1 MSELNVQG
9 YKNRWNV
16 KAKTQATR
24 ELQKDEHPNSDYE
37 LPKSLADSLIM
48 HHECL
53 KWPRG
58 EGEPLKLN
66 RSKKNWLF
74 QNRLIEDFTCE
85 SDIFFFY
92 NNWTEL

>member
-16 KAKTQATR
+16 KGKTQATR

-53 KWPRG
+53 K
-58 EGEPLKLN
+58 
-66 RSKKNWLF
+66 
-74 QNRLIEDFTCE
+74 
-85 SDIFFFY
+85 
-92 NNWTEL
+92 